1 MSFRIEYTEPA
12 YPRDAE
18 WRGWWVM
25 DGDNLVNERPFST
38 EADAETA
45 LNIGHHVCLKAGG
58 RLRENYSPDEYEMCF
73 PNVLESVAEGGYYP
87 AGRFNDVL
95 AIAEALFM
103 SEYLPKLLK
112 EEA

>member
-25 DGDNLVNERPFST
+25 DGDNLVNER
-38 EADAETA
+38 
-45 LNIGHHVCLKAGG
+45 HHVCLKAGV